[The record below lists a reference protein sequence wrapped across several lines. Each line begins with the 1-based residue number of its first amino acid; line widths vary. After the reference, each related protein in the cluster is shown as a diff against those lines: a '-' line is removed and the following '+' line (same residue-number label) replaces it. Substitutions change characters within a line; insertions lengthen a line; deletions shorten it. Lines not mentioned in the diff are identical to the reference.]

1 MAMTTS
7 KTIYKA
13 GFGPLMPG
21 VFIVSYPYC
30 LHCKVRQAQGGIGYR
45 IEPYVD
51 GFQNKDSR
59 KCCYTSIQQ
68 FQDILQQQ
76 SSPKDTA
83 AVIIEPIVG
92 EGGFLTPPP
101 GFLQAIQQ
109 ICKQNDILFILD
121 EVQSG
126 VGRTGK
132 WWGYQ
137 HFEEEGESID
147 PDILIFAKGIAS
159 GFPFAGL
166 AAKASLF
173 QNLNPGSM
181 GSTYGSNAIGC
192 AAAVAT
198 LDAIEQENMLENAS
212 KRGLELMKGL
222 CRIAQE
228 TGKDVITDVRG
239 RGLMVA
245 VEFKG
250 PKGFANLVTKCALK
264 RQTLMLT
271 AGAKEV
277 VRFLPPLNISQ
288 EEVQASL
295 DVFEASLKEGVELK
309 MKQT

>member
-1 MAMTTS
+1 MVFKIKIQENVATPRYSNFKTFFNS
-7 KTIYKA
+7 KVLLKIPQPSQSSRQWGREDFQHRRLDFYRLFSRYVNRTIYYSY
-13 GFGPLMPG
+13 LMRFKVEWGEQGSGGDINILKRRGRVLIPI
-21 VFIVSYPYC
+21 FLFLP
-30 LHCKVRQAQGGIGYR
+30 KVRACV
-45 IEPYVD
+45 PLDLYV
-51 GFQNKDSR
+51 
-59 KCCYTSIQQ
+59 
-68 FQDILQQQ
+68 
-76 SSPKDTA
+76 
-83 AVIIEPIVG
+83 
-92 EGGFLTPPP
+92 
-101 GFLQAIQQ
+101 
-109 ICKQNDILFILD
+109 
-121 EVQSG
+121 
-126 VGRTGK
+126 
-132 WWGYQ
+132 
-137 HFEEEGESID
+137 
-147 PDILIFAKGIAS
+147 GIAS